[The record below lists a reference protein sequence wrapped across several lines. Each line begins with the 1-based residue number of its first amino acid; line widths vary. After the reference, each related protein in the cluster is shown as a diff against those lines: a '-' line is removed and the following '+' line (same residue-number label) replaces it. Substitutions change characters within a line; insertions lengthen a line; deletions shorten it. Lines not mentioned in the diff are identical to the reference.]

1 MEHPPSRCEIERTV
15 VSAARFDRA
24 DHLENLGRVD
34 FRDRTLPDDR
44 KDVALHPVDDA
55 QGMGRVQ
62 PFNTI
67 GVPGPRNLFEQ
78 LERGPLLLRPLPGL
92 GGVLTLIEQPLGFGP
107 LLAGDRQRDGRI
119 FAEAQQF
126 FLAVEAVF
134 QAPELRSVRL
144 DEQVQAFSIG
154 QLVGALPLGGVFD
167 LKFVDRRAKRTPL
180 AG

>member
-1 MEHPPSRCEIERTV
+1 M
-15 VSAARFDRA
+15 
-24 DHLENLGRVD
+24 
-34 FRDRTLPDDR
+34 
-44 KDVALHPVDDA
+44 
-55 QGMGRVQ
+55 
-62 PFNTI
+62 
-67 GVPGPRNLFEQ
+67 PGPRNLFEQ

-167 LKFVDRRAKRTPL
+167 LKFFQSHLGVSPVLGTAEKYPQNTPNPNRRGWPQPVAPGRRRTQRDAKNI
-180 AG
+180 